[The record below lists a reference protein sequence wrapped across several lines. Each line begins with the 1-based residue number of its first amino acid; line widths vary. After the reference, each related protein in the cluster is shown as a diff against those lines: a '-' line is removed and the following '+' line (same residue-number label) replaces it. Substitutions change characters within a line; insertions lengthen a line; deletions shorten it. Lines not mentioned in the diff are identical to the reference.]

1 MRGHLRPRDTSRPFA
16 TAAQGSDL
24 LQPPPGWST
33 KPQRSLQ
40 APGHTA
46 PVRTYLVNE
55 PRLGPPTGREG
66 STGHSGEPQ
75 CAPEHG
81 SVHPVN
87 RRGPTDAPTAP
98 PSLPSESPL
107 RVPPPSLSAAPP
119 RLNRRAPSSL
129 PHRHAPAIAA
139 GPSHGQRRAPWAT
152 QSAIGHAERHMPR
165 QAPAPSAV
173 RDPPW
178 PFPNQRP
185 PRSPSPA
192 ESC

>member
-98 PSLPSESPL
+98 GRVSPPSSPPESL
-107 RVPPPSLSAAPP
+107 RSSPEAQSACAIVPPAPP
-119 RLNRRAPSSL
+119 CPSHRSRTLPWAAQSAMGNAERHRPRRAPYASSSSRTFSGPGSPL
-129 PHRHAPAIAA
+129 AVPEPA
-139 GPSHGQRRAPWAT
+139 AT
-152 QSAIGHAERHMPR
+152 K
-165 QAPAPSAV
+165 V
-173 RDPPW
+173 
-178 PFPNQRP
+178 
-185 PRSPSPA
+185 A